1 MALPKIKPAALL
13 AAASLSLVVLAAP
26 VLAQQQP
33 APQPRPAPAQRPA
46 ARPAAPEAARELPPA
61 GTIMVVTDVI
71 KLLNDSTAAQAVRD
85 QIDKQ
90 RQSFQADL
98 QKQENELRNV
108 DQELARQRAI
118 LAPEAFA
125 QRRREFEKKISDAQ
139 QQLQDRRRQLDQAYS
154 AAMQKVN
161 EAINEVVL
169 EIVQERNYQVVLSR
183 SQIVAV
189 QTALDITPEV
199 LRRLNRKLPTVAVS
213 MPKR

>member
-1 MALPKIKPAALL
+1 MASPKIKPAALL
-13 AAASLSLVVLAAP
+13 AAASLSLVMLVAP
-26 VLAQQQP
+26 VLAQQP
-33 APQPRPAPAQRPA
+33 APQPRPAPTQRPA